1 MRRYFI
7 FVFFCYGFFST
18 AFADTKTI
26 LVNKQEITVP
36 TFEGFEFT
44 SDRNSD
50 EFKKLDADYV
60 TTGQTITHGYY
71 YEPTPGKLS
80 KVISILSYQSSP
92 DFITKKDWSRA
103 KNDIYEDSQKPIIK
117 EEAGAKA
124 EQTMRESI
132 TTPELYNTY
141 IAETKIYI
149 KKNDKYDY
157 VLSNLDA
164 KTYIYLN
171 GKVIVLMITIDGIN
185 AYNENTV
192 KWAKTIS
199 EATAE
204 RLIELNPPTEATL
217 QAEKKEAEAD
227 ERHRWKVILLVVIGA
242 LSMVWRYKDKILSKI
257 KRQN

>member
-1 MRRYFI
+1 MRRYLILVI
-7 FVFFCYGFFST
+7 FCSGFFST

-26 LVNKQEITVP
+26 LVDKQEITVP

-44 SDRNSD
+44 SDRNSA

-92 DFITKKDWSRA
+92 EFITKKDWTRA

-117 EEAGAKA
+117 EESGAKA
-124 EQTMRESI
+124 EQIMRESI
-132 TTPELYNTY
+132 TTPDLYNTY

-157 VLSNLDA
+157 VLSNLDS
-164 KTYIYLN
+164 KTYLYLN

-185 AYNENTV
+185 AFNDDTI

-199 EATAE
+199 QTTAE
-204 RLIELNPPTEATL
+204 RLIELNPPTQATL
-217 QAEKKEAEAD
+217 QAEKKEEAAD
-227 ERHRWKVILLVVIGA
+227 ERHRWKVILLVIIGA
-242 LSMVWRYKDKILSKI
+242 ASLLWRYRDKIMNKI
-257 KRQN
+257 KP